1 MLTVCPITI
10 VIILVLNMNLLLFQY
25 SKDSHQ
31 LERAEKGH
39 NIL

>member
-1 MLTVCPITI
+1 
-10 VIILVLNMNLLLFQY
+10 MNLLLFQY